1 MREFFHFLDFFCI
14 FYAQVKSWSNLLEG
28 TVDPTQA
35 YCTRPIQPRSARCLL
50 LQPDWLEECFKKTK
64 RARTMNR
71 WAGPCCTAF
80 VSALQASFVSAF
92 RFRQASFV
100 SAVQAVGRLSSA
112 CTRGRPRHLHAC
124 APRLV
129 HSPRRLSEPLNT
141 TRDTDAAVFQ
151 LPRIRIDTSRLNAY
165 RCGSV

>member
-50 LQPDWLEECFKKTK
+50 LQPDWLEECFLKSE

-71 WAGPCCTAF
+71 WAGPCCTA
-80 VSALQASFVSAF
+80 LVSAF
-92 RFRQASFV
+92 PGRRSSQRSSQRCRPRSSQRLGLGRPRSSQQCRPSVV
-100 SAVQAVGRLSSA
+100 SASP

-129 HSPRRLSEPLNT
+129 HSPRRS
-141 TRDTDAAVFQ
+141 
-151 LPRIRIDTSRLNAY
+151 
-165 RCGSV
+165 